1 MSRIGEE
8 LAKITEGIGGE
19 PTGTSD
25 AALEI
30 KRIIKALDPD
40 ASTDGGTLENVVKI
54 RELVEDG
61 KGGGG
66 SSNDALL
73 KLTTNSDGYFDL
85 YYGGTTNEAEDDT
98 TAVCYAMNPILSG
111 SINDES
117 EYGVT
122 RFYTPNIEGTL
133 ASISNGGFASW
144 MNAMNPTHVYIPEG
158 ANLGPQAVFTQSS
171 SPSLKYIY
179 VPAGVEIT
187 SDMLRLDDNVSN
199 DVIVEVG
206 FLESDIPYDTQ
217 IMPANQMQFVR
228 FGVPAPTIVPEGAEG
243 CTMFKEIVLGPGDI
257 SLGPDTG
264 TLI

>member
-1 MSRIGEE
+1 MSRLGEE

-19 PTGTSD
+19 ATGTSD

-40 ASTDGGTLENVVKI
+40 ASTDGGTLENIVKI

-85 YYGGTTNEAEDDT
+85 YYGGTTNKSSDDPT
-98 TAVCYAMNPILSG
+98 GIESAVPNILYG
-111 SINDES
+111 SINAES
-117 EYGVT
+117 EVGVT
-122 RFYTPNIEGTL
+122 RFYAPNLEGMLNDIED
-133 ASISNGGFASW
+133 SGFGQW
-144 MNAMNPTHVYIPEG
+144 MGAMNPTHVYIPEG
-158 ANLGPQAVFTQSS
+158 ITEFGYQPVCTEFGGYNSS
-171 SPSLKYIY
+171 ALKYIY

-187 SDMLRLDDNVSN
+187 GNMLRLDDTVSN
-199 DVIVEVG
+199 DVVVEVG
-206 FLESDIPYDTQ
+206 FLESDIPEGVQ
-217 IMPANQMQFVR
+217 IMPANQMQFIR

-243 CTMFKEIVLGPGDI
+243 CTMFKEIVQ
-257 SLGPDTG
+257 
-264 TLI
+264 